1 MGGIPAQSA
10 FRLLFAA
17 RSISSLGDRLVP
29 VALAFAVL
37 NLTGS
42 ATSLGVVLAAQT
54 IPLVLFVLVGGV
66 WADRLARRLVMVSS
80 DLVRA
85 ASQGLCAA
93 LLLTGTAHLWELVV
107 LQAIYGTARA
117 FFDPAALSVIPQTV
131 DADQLQRANSLLV
144 LTDNVASIAG
154 PAIAGVIVAAAEP
167 GWGLAFDA
175 VTFLVSVGFV
185 YAMPPIVAEVRE
197 RATLVHELRHGWSAF
212 RARRWLWVTVSCFTL
227 YIGFAWAPWQVLGPD
242 VARTSLGGPG
252 AWAAIAVALG
262 VGSVAGGVT
271 ALRARPR
278 HPFRLTFAMFV
289 VVTPLML
296 GLVAAHAPVWL
307 IVPVAVLDGMSG
319 TIFNTFW
326 FTALHSDVPAG
337 ELARVMSWDYFGSV
351 AILPLGQALAG
362 PVAAAVGASTTLY
375 GAAALTMILFG
386 LGLAVPA
393 VRNFSPPAVTPPPAG
408 SEAAVLSGGG

>member
-1 MGGIPAQSA
+1 
-10 FRLLFAA
+10 
-17 RSISSLGDRLVP
+17 
-29 VALAFAVL
+29 
-37 NLTGS
+37 
-42 ATSLGVVLAAQT
+42 
-54 IPLVLFVLVGGV
+54 
-66 WADRLARRLVMVSS
+66 MVSS

-85 ASQGLCAA
+85 GSQGLCAA
-93 LLLTGTAHLWELVV
+93 LLLTGSAHLWEIVV
-107 LQAIYGTARA
+107 LQAVYGAARA
-117 FFDPAALSVIPQTV
+117 FFDPAALSLIPQTV
-131 DADQLQRANSLLV
+131 NADQLQRANSLLV

-154 PAIAGVIVAAAEP
+154 PSIAGVIVAAAEP

-175 VTFLVSVGFV
+175 VTFLVSVGLV
-185 YAMPPIVAEVRE
+185 YAMPPIAAQVRE

-212 RARRWLWVTVSCFTL
+212 RARRWLWITVSCFTL

-242 VARTSLGGPG
+242 VARTHLGGPG

-262 VGSVAGGVT
+262 VGSVAGGVI

-289 VVTPLML
+289 VVTPLMF
-296 GLVAAHAPVWL
+296 GLTAAHAPVWL

-319 TIFNTFW
+319 TVFNTFW

-351 AILPLGQALAG
+351 AVLPLGQALAG
-362 PVAAAVGASTTLY
+362 PMAAAVGASATLY

-386 LGLAVPA
+386 AGLCVPA
-393 VRNFSPPAVTPPPAG
+393 VRNFSPPAVTPPPAD
-408 SEAAVLSGGG
+408 SEAVLLSGGG

>member
-1 MGGIPAQSA
+1 
-10 FRLLFAA
+10 
-17 RSISSLGDRLVP
+17 
-29 VALAFAVL
+29 VL

-66 WADRLARRLVMVSS
+66 WADRLPRRLVMTSS

-85 ASQGLCAA
+85 ASQGLCAV
-93 LLLTGTAHLWELVV
+93 LLLTGSAHLWEIVV
-107 LQAIYGTARA
+107 LQAVYGTARA

-131 DADQLQRANSLLV
+131 NADQLQRANSLLV

-154 PAIAGVIVAAAEP
+154 PAVAGVIVAAAEP

-212 RARRWLWVTVSCFTL
+212 RARRWLWITVSCFTL

-262 VGSVAGGVT
+262 AGSIAGGVI

-289 VVTPLML
+289 VVTPLMF
-296 GLVAAHAPVWL
+296 GLVAAHAPLWAIL
-307 IVPVAVLDGMSG
+307 PVGVLDGMSG

-362 PVAAAVGASTTLY
+362 PMAAALGASTTLY

-386 LGLAVPA
+386 AGLCVPA

-408 SEAAVLSGGG
+408 SEVAVVSGGG